1 MVVKTKQ
8 KTQLKW
14 HQNWSTVRLQKSP
27 GENEN
32 TTSHIRQ
39 YNIYNID
46 QDKKKKRQWRSTPTR
61 IGKKTLTAPNQ
72 IVKFLIFLWKH
83 YWTACF
89 WIVNL
94 SSIFLLF
101 SKIFFTESLISFLF
115 ESWRRSAAACH
126 KQTSPLCHYAW
137 VRGASLPI
145 LLFAFWY
152 ASFIFFCFFHFKF
165 QILHLQYAFFRFC
178 IMYFAFYILRFA
190 FAFWPLPFDCSMIY
204 MIWYKPPLSSG

>member
-14 HQNWSTVRLQKSP
+14 HQNWSTIRLQKSP

-32 TTSHIRQ
+32 TTSGIRQ
-39 YNIYNID
+39 NNIYNID
-46 QDKKKKRQWRSTPTR
+46 QDKNKKRQWRSTPTK

-94 SSIFLLF
+94 STIFLLF

-126 KQTSPLCHYAW
+126 MQTSPHCHYAW

-152 ASFIFFCFFHFKF
+152 ASFIF
-165 QILHLQYAFFRFC
+165 ILLLAF
-178 IMYFAFYILRFA
+178 
-190 FAFWPLPFDCSMIY
+190 
-204 MIWYKPPLSSG
+204 